1 MRRALGVNRSYQCLI
16 CQTRD
21 LTPTPG
27 GRRNGHKKPRIFLP
41 FHKPVAIESA
51 APGKMDNIIEV
62 KELQIERKHFYVELR
77 ENDRGKF
84 LRITEEA
91 HGRRN
96 CIIVPSTGVDDFTA
110 AIADVLT
117 NNGSAPV

>member
-1 MRRALGVNRSYQCLI
+1 MAGNVPEASITAVLPSSDRVRNSLKGADFSSISEFHCLNSRAQ
-16 CQTRD
+16 
-21 LTPTPG
+21 
-27 GRRNGHKKPRIFLP
+27 
-41 FHKPVAIESA
+41 
-51 APGKMDNIIEV
+51 GKMDNIIEA

-96 CIIVPSTGVDDFTA
+96 SIIVPSTGIDEFTA
-110 AIADVLT
+110 IIAEVLT
-117 NNGSAPV
+117 NGETAPA